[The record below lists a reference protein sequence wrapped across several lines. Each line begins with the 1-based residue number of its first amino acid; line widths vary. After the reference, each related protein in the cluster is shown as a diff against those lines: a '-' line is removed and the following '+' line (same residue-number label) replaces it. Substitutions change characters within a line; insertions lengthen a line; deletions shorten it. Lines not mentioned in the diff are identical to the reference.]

1 MKKFI
6 EGVASRDFCA
16 SLDAI
21 KDYLSGVLGNFVI
34 IRFVTR
40 EICCFGYRKTSF
52 EERIEQFQFRQRGR
66 SRKIDIL
73 RDGALVLLYGKKYW
87 SIFDKWN
94 HASQWFIASLGNDII
109 FNTIVSIDESR
120 PSIDLPPPT
129 LRCVI
134 SNTSFSKIRLFDA
147 ASKNEETRES

>member
-6 EGVASRDFCA
+6 EGVASRDSCA
-16 SLDAI
+16 SFDACSMI

-87 SIFDKWN
+87 SI
-94 HASQWFIASLGNDII
+94 L
-109 FNTIVSIDESR
+109 
-120 PSIDLPPPT
+120 
-129 LRCVI
+129 
-134 SNTSFSKIRLFDA
+134 
-147 ASKNEETRES
+147 